1 MRRTFTVELTTRE
14 ALTVHRMA
22 RLSGVTPD
30 VIVQTLYRSSLFDA
44 AVSLATGVWEWFDDR
59 THRRI
64 RNRKRQFDQ
73 FVEYTGRLLQKAE
86 AVPEPTI
93 RQQTGITPRQA

>member
-1 MRRTFTVELTTRE
+1 MRCTFTVELTTRE

-30 VIVQTLYRSSLFDA
+30 VIVQALYRSSLVDA

-59 THRRI
+59 THRHI
-64 RNRKRQFDQ
+64 RSRKRQHRQ
-73 FVEYTGRLLQKAE
+73 FVEYTGHLLQRVE
-86 AVPEPTI
+86 AVTDQTI
-93 RQQTGITPRQA
+93 PQQTGIAPRQV

>member
-30 VIVQTLYRSSLFDA
+30 VIVQALYRSSLFDA

-73 FVEYTGRLLQKAE
+73 FVEYTGHLLRKAE

-93 RQQTGITPRQA
+93 SRKTGIAPRQA

>member
-30 VIVQTLYRSSLFDA
+30 VIVQCLYRSSLFDA
-44 AVSLATGVWEWFDDR
+44 AVSLSTGVWQWFDDR
-59 THRRI
+59 THRYV
-64 RNRKRQFDQ
+64 RNRRKQFGQ
-73 FVEYTGRLLQKAE
+73 FVEYTGHLLQKAE

-93 RQQTGITPRQA
+93 PQQTGIDPRQA